1 MTKVLKMLGGS
12 GLALVLG
19 VLLLGVSGSFNPT
32 TAAADSPPAP
42 PARFVG
48 SVTVNGAPATAG
60 TTIEVKIGDT
70 TCGVT
75 TVFLQGTA
83 ARYSV
88 DSPALDPGA
97 APNCGTDG
105 AAVSFTVGG
114 TKANETGTWYSYQ
127 LNTVNLTVT
136 TATATP
142 TTATPGTSVTPAPKT
157 PIAPVTGS
165 GTTPSSEG
173 TAVWLFALLGLGA
186 IAFGVGGVTVAR
198 KSGR

>member
-19 VLLLGVSGSFNPT
+19 VLLLGVSGSFNPS

-75 TVFLQGTA
+75 TVFLQGTQ

-114 TKANETGTWYSYQ
+114 TKANEAGTWYSYQ

-142 TTATPGTSVTPAPKT
+142 TTPVASVTPKT